1 MGDNLKR
8 HFRKKG
14 PSTKANMLK
23 TNVPGTL
30 SGTQIETVNLVGQ
43 DSTYTSVHSTS
54 LSLPQS
60 TSCSSTLKFELR
72 ILSKKCILVVRL

>member
-30 SGTQIETVNLVGQ
+30 SGTQIETV
-43 DSTYTSVHSTS
+43 
-54 LSLPQS
+54 
-60 TSCSSTLKFELR
+60 R
-72 ILSKKCILVVRL
+72 